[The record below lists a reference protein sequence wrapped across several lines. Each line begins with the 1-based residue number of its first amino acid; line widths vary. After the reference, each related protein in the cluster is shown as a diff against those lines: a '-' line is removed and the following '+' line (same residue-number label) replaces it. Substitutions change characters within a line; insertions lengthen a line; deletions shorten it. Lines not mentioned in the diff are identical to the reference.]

1 MNDASTKSERS
12 TPGLNRRAAGA
23 ALAGAAA
30 GVVGS
35 AVLAARG
42 AHPGPDARVELTA
55 AEETTASVKG
65 MVAPVVVTLRDTP
78 TITVN
83 AALGNDFRVTLGGNR
98 AFASPTGGMDGQ
110 RITLMITQGKSAPH
124 KVTWSGRYKF
134 GTLGSPALSAAEGH
148 TDVLGFIYH
157 KSLGAWLCV
166 GAARG
171 F

>member
-1 MNDASTKSERS
+1 MNDTSANSERS
-12 TPGLNRRAAGA
+12 GKDPGQPGLNRRAAGA

-42 AHPGPDARVELTA
+42 THPRVELTA
-55 AEETTASVKG
+55 AEHTAATA
-65 MVAPVVVTLRDTP
+65 APVVTALHDAP
-78 TITVN
+78 AISVN
-83 AALGNDFRVTLGGNR
+83 AALGNDFRVTLGGDR
-98 AFASPTGGMDGQ
+98 AFAAPTGGRDGQ
-110 RITLMITQGKSAPH
+110 RITLMITQGKGAPH
-124 KVTWSGRYKF
+124 KVTWSDRYRF
-134 GTLGSPALSAAEGH
+134 GTLGAPALSAAEGH

-157 KSLGAWLCV
+157 QPLGAWFCV